1 MSVAA
6 LHLLLLIVVANGVPV
21 IMSKLMGPRMDYP
34 LDMGRLFID
43 GKPILGATKTWRGV
57 FFAVLLTALVSGAT
71 GYGLLLGA
79 QVALLAMVGDM
90 ASSFTKRRMNMPSSS
105 RALLLDQVPES
116 LLPALVMMPTFT
128 LEWLDV
134 IVLVPAFIMLEL
146 LLSKFLYKLGF
157 RKTPY

>member
-1 MSVAA
+1 
-6 LHLLLLIVVANGVPV
+6 LIVVANGVPV
-21 IMSKLMGPRMDYP
+21 IMRKLMGPSMDYP

-57 FFAVLLTALVSGAT
+57 FFSVLLTTLVSGAT

-79 QVALLAMVGDM
+79 QVALLAMLGDM

-116 LLPALVMMPTFT
+116 LLPALVMMPAFS
-128 LEWLDV
+128 LEWQDV
-134 IVLVPAFIMLEL
+134 IVLVLAFIMLEL